1 MWWARLPAAARLVV
15 SVNWVQWCDGM
26 LICVVTASFCSG
38 RYSGSSGS
46 RGQHAGLATLH
57 ISKLLVAHAPAQ
69 ELCEGGTPGA
79 FLRHMTRLAA
89 LRPEQASVCKES
101 PPAIPHRRPCQR
113 AVLERNA
120 AFLPTPLAAT
130 HRLLLGSTIWV
141 TGSQSTHGFFLPVP
155 LP

>member
-26 LICVVTASFCSG
+26 LICVVTVSICSG

-89 LRPEQASVCKES
+89 LKTRASKGVQGKPSSNPSS
-101 PPAIPHRRPCQR
+101 PTMPAC
-113 AVLERNA
+113 
-120 AFLPTPLAAT
+120 
-130 HRLLLGSTIWV
+130 
-141 TGSQSTHGFFLPVP
+141 
-155 LP
+155 